1 MRGRSKEDVGEA
13 TPNVSQR
20 MHGNQGQDGTGGC
33 SGPVCV
39 PVQHPTRSCGQIRL
53 RLSFFPLGRGW
64 HWLALKKLFQQQ
76 QGTPDANPNRARP
89 GNEVISFSLF
99 CWEAS
104 ASGLGY
110 LGSLE
115 GGKALWRVLLFP
127 PPPH

>member
-1 MRGRSKEDVGEA
+1 MYPKGCMAVWGRMAREGVL
-13 TPNVSQR
+13 
-20 MHGNQGQDGTGGC
+20 GQ
-33 SGPVCV
+33 SV
-39 PVQHPTRSCGQIRL
+39 PVQQPTRSCGQIRL

-76 QGTPDANPNRARP
+76 GTPDDNPNRARP

-99 CWEAS
+99 YWEAS